1 MDIRW
6 KGCEARGCVDGVIE
20 NDRTGDLIFEMDQE
34 LQSSIAS
41 E

>member
-6 KGCEARGCVDGVIE
+6 AGYEARGCVDGVIE
-20 NDRTGDLIFEMDQE
+20 NDGMGDLVFDMYQE
-34 LQSSIAS
+34 LQSSLAS